1 MGTTSEAFL
10 ALAGAVDELVHVWR
24 IVATS
29 PGPRLEL
36 GWVNAAFEQRTSLR
50 LPLENPERLVPTEDR
65 SALEAALTAFLASP
79 DRVSSPFALRF
90 EDGGVPRSFW
100 SVAHKN
106 TFRGE
111 PALLVVSKEQDAE
124 RPSADDRRFRLM
136 VENFNDILLIM
147 DKDGIERF
155 VSPSCRRVLG
165 FGPEELVGHHGLTFV
180 HPDDHA
186 GIRAGLT
193 GATRGGVPSVMLEF
207 RHAHRD
213 GGHRWLEAS
222 CTSLLADPSVAGIVM
237 VARDV
242 TARKRA
248 EEERVRLEEHLRHAQ
263 KLESVGRLAG
273 GIAHDFNNLLTAIKG
288 NVSLLLDGLSAVDP
302 RRELLEEV
310 DHAASSAT
318 NLTRQLLA
326 FSRRQVIAPR
336 VLELAEV
343 LGQLQKMLARIL
355 GEPIALRTAV
365 APDLHRV
372 KLDPGQLEQVLVNLA
387 VNARDAM
394 PEGGSLS
401 IAANNE
407 HLDERAAAAC
417 HLAPGDYV
425 KLEVEDSGS
434 GMSAETRA
442 HLFEPFF
449 TTKEVGKGTGLG
461 LATVYGIVKQNHGH
475 IEVADASGHG
485 TTFTIFLPRTEE
497 APSSRQRTPSGSRL
511 GTETLL
517 LVEDD
522 ARVRSLGTRVLERL
536 GYTVHAFAN
545 GEAALAALDTIAPP
559 IHLLLTDVVMPG
571 MNGRVLAERLQAR
584 VPGLKVLLTSG
595 YAADELTDR
604 VEAGVEFLEKPYTTS
619 ALAARLREILGS

>member
-1 MGTTSEAFL
+1 M
-10 ALAGAVDELVHVWR
+10 
-24 IVATS
+24 
-29 PGPRLEL
+29 
-36 GWVNAAFEQRTSLR
+36 
-50 LPLENPERLVPTEDR
+50 
-65 SALEAALTAFLASP
+65 
-79 DRVSSPFALRF
+79 
-90 EDGGVPRSFW
+90 
-100 SVAHKN
+100 
-106 TFRGE
+106 
-111 PALLVVSKEQDAE
+111 
-124 RPSADDRRFRLM
+124 
-136 VENFNDILLIM
+136 
-147 DKDGIERF
+147 
-155 VSPSCRRVLG
+155 
-165 FGPEELVGHHGLTFV
+165 
-180 HPDDHA
+180 
-186 GIRAGLT
+186 
-193 GATRGGVPSVMLEF
+193 
-207 RHAHRD
+207 
-213 GGHRWLEAS
+213 
-222 CTSLLADPSVAGIVM
+222 
-237 VARDV
+237 
-242 TARKRA
+242 
-248 EEERVRLEEHLRHAQ
+248 
-263 KLESVGRLAG
+263 
-273 GIAHDFNNLLTAIKG
+273 
-288 NVSLLLDGLSAVDP
+288 
-302 RRELLEEV
+302 
-310 DHAASSAT
+310 
-318 NLTRQLLA
+318 
-326 FSRRQVIAPR
+326 
-336 VLELAEV
+336 
-343 LGQLQKMLARIL
+343 
-355 GEPIALRTAV
+355 
-365 APDLHRV
+365 
-372 KLDPGQLEQVLVNLA
+372 
-387 VNARDAM
+387 
-394 PEGGSLS
+394 
-401 IAANNE
+401 
-407 HLDERAAAAC
+407 
-417 HLAPGDYV
+417 